1 MNEFFVFR
9 REFRRFFVLTNLS
22 FSPSLCACARARFP
36 GTGLLEN
43 PVDFEKAIEAFGTVV
58 VMEDESGAPGEW
70 GFKAVKQV
78 VKLRL
83 KKCATDSSSSSV
95 DEKKNRKNENVSLAI
110 ESLGKLLTYVD
121 SKAVTK
127 NKSEKVLNSLL
138 ETLNQMEDRDLLE
151 RFYEKTLKTMTR
163 EVNERLWF
171 KIQLKLCKLWL
182 KWQNFAAMGKTL
194 KELKQSCEDE
204 SGNYAASKGTQ
215 LLEVYAMEIQMYM
228 EQKNTKK
235 LKELYRES
243 LAIKSAIPHPR
254 ILGIIRECGGK
265 MHIAER
271 NFGDAATDFFEAFKS
286 YDEAGLPRRVVCL
299 KYLVLANMLMQS
311 DVDPFG
317 SQEAKSFQTN
327 EEVKAMTDLV
337 QAYQA
342 NDIASFESLLE
353 KHKKSISEDAFV
365 AEHIQALL
373 DNVRTQVLLKTV
385 RPYSKVKLPHL
396 SEELNIPEKELESL
410 LVNLVLDDVLDA
422 KINQVTG
429 MLEINRESIVDAS
442 EQEKEQQEE
451 ALVGQSQGGKE
462 LQKKSE
468 ESEYDAL
475 DKWSNEI
482 NRTQD
487 ILFANLC

>member
-1 MNEFFVFR
+1 
-9 REFRRFFVLTNLS
+9 
-22 FSPSLCACARARFP
+22 
-36 GTGLLEN
+36 
-43 PVDFEKAIEAFGTVV
+43 
-58 VMEDESGAPGEW
+58 
-70 GFKAVKQV
+70 
-78 VKLRL
+78 
-83 KKCATDSSSSSV
+83 
-95 DEKKNRKNENVSLAI
+95 
-110 ESLGKLLTYVD
+110 
-121 SKAVTK
+121 
-127 NKSEKVLNSLL
+127 
-138 ETLNQMEDRDLLE
+138 
-151 RFYEKTLKTMTR
+151 
-163 EVNERLWF
+163 
-171 KIQLKLCKLWL
+171 
-182 KWQNFAAMGKTL
+182 
-194 KELKQSCEDE
+194 
-204 SGNYAASKGTQ
+204 
-215 LLEVYAMEIQMYM
+215 
-228 EQKNTKK
+228 
-235 LKELYRES
+235 
-243 LAIKSAIPHPR
+243 
-254 ILGIIRECGGK
+254 
-265 MHIAER
+265 
-271 NFGDAATDFFEAFKS
+271 
-286 YDEAGLPRRVVCL
+286 
-299 KYLVLANMLMQS
+299 MQS

-429 MLEINRESIVDAS
+429 MLRLTERTLDAS
-442 EQEKEQQEE
+442 EQEKEQQEKRWLDKVKE
-451 ALVGQSQGGKE
+451 KSLKEKRGK
-462 LQKKSE
+462 
-468 ESEYDAL
+468 EYDAL

>member
-1 MNEFFVFR
+1 MSDMDEDYGFEYSDEEQDEEQVDVENQYY
-9 REFRRFFVLTNLS
+9 N
-22 FSPSLCACARARFP
+22 AK
-36 GTGLLEN
+36 GLLEN
-43 PVDFEKAIEAFGTVV
+43 PEDFEKAIEAFTAVV
-58 VMEDESGAPGEW
+58 TMEDESGQPGEW
-70 GFKAVKQV
+70 GFKAMKQV

-83 KKCATDSSSSSV
+83 KGCADASISTKEE
-95 DEKKNRKNENVSLAI
+95 EKKKKNVALAI
-110 ESLGKLLTYVD
+110 ESLGKLLSYVD

-138 ETLNQMEDRDLLE
+138 ETMNQMEDRELLE
-151 RFYEKTLKTMTR
+151 QFYEKTLKTMTR
-163 EVNERLWF
+163 EANERLWF

-194 KELKQSCEDE
+194 KELRKSCEDE

-215 LLEVYAMEIQMYM
+215 LLEVYAMEIQMYT

-317 SQEAKSFQTN
+317 SQEAKPFQSN

-342 NDIASFESLLE
+342 NDITSFESLLE

-429 MLEINRESIVDAS
+429 MLEINRESIADAS

-451 ALVGQSQGGKE
+451 GKK
-462 LQKKSE
+462 LQKKRV

-475 DKWSNEI
+475 NKWSNEI
-482 NRTQD
+482 KRTQG

>member
-1 MNEFFVFR
+1 MCIR
-9 REFRRFFVLTNLS
+9 D
-22 FSPSLCACARARFP
+22 RA
-36 GTGLLEN
+36 GLL
-43 PVDFEKAIEAFGTVV
+43 
-58 VMEDESGAPGEW
+58 
-70 GFKAVKQV
+70 
-78 VKLRL
+78 
-83 KKCATDSSSSSV
+83 
-95 DEKKNRKNENVSLAI
+95 
-110 ESLGKLLTYVD
+110 
-121 SKAVTK
+121 
-127 NKSEKVLNSLL
+127 
-138 ETLNQMEDRDLLE
+138 
-151 RFYEKTLKTMTR
+151 
-163 EVNERLWF
+163 
-171 KIQLKLCKLWL
+171 
-182 KWQNFAAMGKTL
+182 
-194 KELKQSCEDE
+194 
-204 SGNYAASKGTQ
+204 
-215 LLEVYAMEIQMYM
+215 
-228 EQKNTKK
+228 
-235 LKELYRES
+235 
-243 LAIKSAIPHPR
+243 
-254 ILGIIRECGGK
+254 
-265 MHIAER
+265 
-271 NFGDAATDFFEAFKS
+271 
-286 YDEAGLPRRVVCL
+286 RRVVCL

-396 SEELNIPEKELESL
+396 SEELKIPEKELESL
-410 LVNLVLDDVLDA
+410 LVNLVLDNVLDA

-442 EQEKEQQEE
+442 EQKKEQQEE

>member
-1 MNEFFVFR
+1 M
-9 REFRRFFVLTNLS
+9 
-22 FSPSLCACARARFP
+22 
-36 GTGLLEN
+36 
-43 PVDFEKAIEAFGTVV
+43 
-58 VMEDESGAPGEW
+58 
-70 GFKAVKQV
+70 
-78 VKLRL
+78 
-83 KKCATDSSSSSV
+83 
-95 DEKKNRKNENVSLAI
+95 
-110 ESLGKLLTYVD
+110 
-121 SKAVTK
+121 
-127 NKSEKVLNSLL
+127 
-138 ETLNQMEDRDLLE
+138 
-151 RFYEKTLKTMTR
+151 
-163 EVNERLWF
+163 
-171 KIQLKLCKLWL
+171 
-182 KWQNFAAMGKTL
+182 
-194 KELKQSCEDE
+194 
-204 SGNYAASKGTQ
+204 
-215 LLEVYAMEIQMYM
+215 
-228 EQKNTKK
+228 
-235 LKELYRES
+235 
-243 LAIKSAIPHPR
+243 
-254 ILGIIRECGGK
+254 
-265 MHIAER
+265 
-271 NFGDAATDFFEAFKS
+271 
-286 YDEAGLPRRVVCL
+286 CL

>member
-1 MNEFFVFR
+1 
-9 REFRRFFVLTNLS
+9 
-22 FSPSLCACARARFP
+22 
-36 GTGLLEN
+36 
-43 PVDFEKAIEAFGTVV
+43 
-58 VMEDESGAPGEW
+58 
-70 GFKAVKQV
+70 
-78 VKLRL
+78 
-83 KKCATDSSSSSV
+83 
-95 DEKKNRKNENVSLAI
+95 
-110 ESLGKLLTYVD
+110 
-121 SKAVTK
+121 
-127 NKSEKVLNSLL
+127 
-138 ETLNQMEDRDLLE
+138 
-151 RFYEKTLKTMTR
+151 
-163 EVNERLWF
+163 
-171 KIQLKLCKLWL
+171 
-182 KWQNFAAMGKTL
+182 
-194 KELKQSCEDE
+194 
-204 SGNYAASKGTQ
+204 
-215 LLEVYAMEIQMYM
+215 
-228 EQKNTKK
+228 
-235 LKELYRES
+235 
-243 LAIKSAIPHPR
+243 
-254 ILGIIRECGGK
+254 
-265 MHIAER
+265 
-271 NFGDAATDFFEAFKS
+271 
-286 YDEAGLPRRVVCL
+286 VVCL

>member
-1 MNEFFVFR
+1 M
-9 REFRRFFVLTNLS
+9 
-22 FSPSLCACARARFP
+22 
-36 GTGLLEN
+36 
-43 PVDFEKAIEAFGTVV
+43 EAFTTVV
-58 VMEDESGAPGEW
+58 SMEDESGQPGEW
-70 GFKAVKQV
+70 GFKAMKQV

-83 KKCATDSSSSSV
+83 KRCADSSSNSSSSSSSPP
-95 DEKKNRKNENVSLAI
+95 ELISLAI
-110 ESLGKLLTYVD
+110 ESLAKLLSYVD

-138 ETLNQMEDRDLLE
+138 ETMNQMEDRELLE
-151 RFYEKTLKTMTR
+151 QFYEKTLKTMTR
-163 EVNERLWF
+163 EANERLWF

-194 KELKQSCEDE
+194 KQLRKSCEDE
-204 SGNYAASKGTQ
+204 NGNYAASKGTQ
-215 LLEVYAMEIQMYM
+215 LLEVYAMEIQMYT

-317 SQEAKSFQTN
+317 SQEAKPFQSN

-342 NDIASFESLLE
+342 NDIASFETLLE
-353 KHKKSISEDAFV
+353 KHKKSISDDAFV

-396 SEELNIPEKELESL
+396 SEELNIPVKELESL

-429 MLEINRESIVDAS
+429 MLEINRENITDAS
-442 EQEKEQQEE
+442 ELEKEQQEE
-451 ALVGQSQGGKE
+451 SVGRQKQGDKE
-462 LQKKSE
+462 LQKKVA

-475 DKWSNEI
+475 NRWSDQI
-482 NRTQD
+482 TRTQNL
-487 ILFANLC
+487 LFEKLC